1 MKRTD
6 EINEAILAE
15 HGWEIECYSPF
26 EIRTKDGSFASG
38 EAAHIVL
45 EYLRPRDCNPRKI
58 LQNLDVDDVEYMSKF
73 HILSNIINSHRIYES
88 DNSIVIPAKM
98 HVWCESVGF
107 TTKVQTE
114 DDCTWWSLIDLDKIT
129 K

>member
-1 MKRTD
+1 MSKYD
-6 EINEAILAE
+6 EISAAILAAN
-15 HGWEIECYSPF
+15 GWEIVCYSPF
-26 EIRTKDGSFASG
+26 EIQTKDGSFASG

-45 EYLRPRDCNPRKI
+45 EYLRPDECNPRRI
-58 LQNLDVDDVEYMSKF
+58 LHDLDIEDIQYMAKL
-73 HILSNIINSHRIYES
+73 HILVSVLNAHSS
-88 DNSIVIPAKM
+88 DKSMVIPATM
-98 HVWCESVGF
+98 HEWCESVGF